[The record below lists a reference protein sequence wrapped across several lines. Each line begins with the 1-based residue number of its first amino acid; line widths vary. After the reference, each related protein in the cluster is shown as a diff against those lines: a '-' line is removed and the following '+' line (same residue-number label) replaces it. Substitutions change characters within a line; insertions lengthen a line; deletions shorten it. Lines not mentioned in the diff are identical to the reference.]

1 MRPSDECY
9 DRVHMT
15 PLFIGILLG
24 VAQAATPPATGPS
37 RPFEITD
44 NSFLVEEAFNQEP
57 KIFQNI
63 FNWSRAN
70 QLWQMTF
77 TQEWPVPG
85 ERHQLSYTLVLTGID
100 GVDRFGDA
108 LVNYR
113 LQVLDEGPGRP
124 AFAPRVSAILPTGS
138 RAIGAHQGGV
148 QVNLPFSKQHE
159 DFYFHWN
166 AGAHLAASQGARR
179 PCGRRCSPAARSI
192 ACADMLNLMLETGA
206 HVRRRTDQPDGRTS
220 TAGAD
225 AVAGRSRRVE
235 SRRGEA
241 DRARRGGS
249 DHADDGG
256 PSVGLF
262 GYFSY
267 ELPFTK

>member
-1 MRPSDECY
+1 VRPSDECY

-63 FNWSRAN
+63 FNWSRTN

-124 AFAPRVSAILPTGS
+124 AFAPRVTAILPTGS

-148 QVNLPFSKQHE
+148 QVNLPFSKQDE

-166 AGAHLAASQGARR
+166 AGATYLPRKDRADLWSPQLAGSAIYRV
-179 PCGRRCSPAARSI
+179 
-192 ACADMLNLMLETGA
+192 ADMVNAMLETVLTYA
-206 HVRRRTDQPDGRTS
+206 ATDQPDGRTIHL
-220 TAGAD
+220 
-225 AVAGRSRRVE
+225 
-235 SRRGEA
+235 
-241 DRARRGGS
+241 RALTLSPGIRGGWNLKGEKQIVIGAAVPITWTTGTVLS
-249 DHADDGG
+249 GVFA
-256 PSVGLF
+256 
-262 GYFSY
+262 YFSY